1 MPIMPIRFRCA
12 YCNQLMA
19 IARRKAGSVVRC
31 PTCAGQVVVP
41 DPRQPERGQEKAAA
55 EVFERPDFEAPLKQS
70 AKAGGHGAAPQARHA
85 AAARH
90 VELEPITLNEGPGVF
105 LSAGKIVLLIFLL
118 LVLLGVS
125 FVAGAVVGRSL
136 WPA

>member
-1 MPIMPIRFRCA
+1 MPIRFRCA

-19 IARRKAGSVVRC
+19 IARRKAGTVVRC

-41 DPRQPERGQEKAAA
+41 DPGQAEAAEEKAAA

-70 AKAGGHGAAPQARHA
+70 ARAGGRGAAHPARRGA
-85 AAARH
+85 GARH
-90 VELEPITLNEGPGVF
+90 VELEPITLLEGRGVF
-105 LSAGKIVLLIFLL
+105 LSTGKVLLLILMLL
-118 LVLLGVS
+118 ALVGGS
-125 FVAGAVVGRSL
+125 FVAGLVVGRSL

>member
-1 MPIMPIRFRCA
+1 MPIRFRCA

-19 IARRKAGSVVRC
+19 ISRRKAGTVVRC

-41 DPRQPERGQEKAAA
+41 DPGQAEAAEEKAAA
-55 EVFERPDFEAPLKQS
+55 EVFERPDFEAPLKG
-70 AKAGGHGAAPQARHA
+70 AAGGGRHQAGHAARRP

-90 VELEPITLNEGPGVF
+90 VELEPIALNGRRGVF
-105 LSAGKIVLLIFLL
+105 LSTGKVVLLA
-118 LVLLGVS
+118 LVLIMLLGVT
-125 FVAGAVVGRSL
+125 FFAGMVVGRSL